1 MEHIA
6 MIKQQHASVFLIL
19 LCAATTASAH
29 ERRVIPAPDTVS
41 ESPSAAAARTATR
54 ESTST
59 SDASASDVRSIDGS
73 GNNRRDPSM
82 NSAGMPLH
90 RRMAL
95 DYADGV
101 SQMAEPNL
109 AGPREISNAVAA
121 QSKSIPNDLR
131 ASDFLWQWGQFV
143 DHDIDLTET
152 ALPAEDANVPVPAG
166 DPYFDPSGTGTAVI
180 GFTRSAYYGD
190 SGTGPDNP
198 RQQTNVITGW
208 IDASNVYGSD
218 ATRAA
223 ALRKFSGGLLKT
235 SAGNLLPYN
244 TQHLPNA
251 GSTDATLFL
260 AGDVRANEQ
269 VALTV
274 MHTLFM
280 REHNRLARQIAAENP
295 QLDDEEIYQRARRLV
310 GAEIQ
315 VITFEEF
322 LPALIGDVMPAYQ
335 GYQSRVDAR
344 IMNVFSTAAFRFGHS
359 LLSPTLRRL
368 DAAGKTI
375 PAGDLPLRASFF
387 APQEVTAE
395 NISPVLRG
403 LARQRCQQLD
413 PFIVDDV
420 RNFLFGAPGEG
431 GFDLA
436 SLNIQRGRD
445 HGLPR
450 YNDARRAMNL
460 KRMRRFSDI
469 TSNVSL
475 QRRLASVYASPDDID
490 LWVGALAEDHIGGA
504 QVGELLYSIVKDQ
517 FEILRDG
524 DRFWYQRA
532 LTPAELDKVK
542 DVRLSDIIR
551 RNTDI
556 RNEIPDNVFRTRS

>member
-1 MEHIA
+1 
-6 MIKQQHASVFLIL
+6 
-19 LCAATTASAH
+19 
-29 ERRVIPAPDTVS
+29 
-41 ESPSAAAARTATR
+41 
-54 ESTST
+54 
-59 SDASASDVRSIDGS
+59 
-73 GNNRRDPSM
+73 
-82 NSAGMPLH
+82 
-90 RRMAL
+90 
-95 DYADGV
+95 
-101 SQMAEPNL
+101 
-109 AGPREISNAVAA
+109 
-121 QSKSIPNDLR
+121 
-131 ASDFLWQWGQFV
+131 
-143 DHDIDLTET
+143 
-152 ALPAEDANVPVPAG
+152 
-166 DPYFDPSGTGTAVI
+166 
-180 GFTRSAYYGD
+180 
-190 SGTGPDNP
+190 
-198 RQQTNVITGW
+198 
-208 IDASNVYGSD
+208 
-218 ATRAA
+218 
-223 ALRKFSGGLLKT
+223 
-235 SAGNLLPYN
+235 
-244 TQHLPNA
+244 
-251 GSTDATLFL
+251 LFL